1 MSNAQIAE
9 LIQKEF
15 EFTNTPSE
23 DEVSEI
29 IQKITTSTTK
39 EEFHKIVLEIVS
51 NTTAY
56 CMESIDMS
64 VTIDTLEQIKL
75 LLNNNDS

>member
-1 MSNAQIAE
+1 MSNDQIAE

-39 EEFHKIVLEIVS
+39 E
-51 NTTAY
+51 
-56 CMESIDMS
+56 
-64 VTIDTLEQIKL
+64 
-75 LLNNNDS
+75 